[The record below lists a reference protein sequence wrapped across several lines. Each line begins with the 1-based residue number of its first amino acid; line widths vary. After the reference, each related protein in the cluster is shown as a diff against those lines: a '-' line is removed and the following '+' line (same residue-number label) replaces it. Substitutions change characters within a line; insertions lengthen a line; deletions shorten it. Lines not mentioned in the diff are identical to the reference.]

1 MYKKFTANLTVSVPD
16 TVIPSISSVTFS
28 DVDDS
33 AVPSSWGIY
42 VQGQSGLK
50 LKSISC
56 TGAYGSEIKKV
67 KMTADSRI
75 RTTDYPELPEMDHI
89 SQSGEV
95 SVMVTVTDSR
105 NRTVNKSAVVSV
117 VSYASPK
124 LSSVKSERC
133 NASGETDNDG
143 TYFLSTTS
151 AVFPSCLG
159 KNALTLTVKYK
170 RTDLKNYGNEVQ
182 INPGSNVCANNDL
195 DPEYSCDVLYTLS
208 DEFNTVTY
216 SDFVSTAVYLMH
228 FLHGGRTTSRS
239 CS

>member
-1 MYKKFTANLTVSVPD
+1 MLGDP
-16 TVIPSISSVTFS
+16 
-28 DVDDS
+28 
-33 AVPSSWGIY
+33 
-42 VQGQSGLK
+42 
-50 LKSISC
+50 
-56 TGAYGSEIKKV
+56 
-67 KMTADSRI
+67 
-75 RTTDYPELPEMDHI
+75 TTTLCQCLWFLMEKRKWLYPETFNEKTLLHKNYH
-89 SQSGEV
+89 G
-95 SVMVTVTDSR
+95 MVTVTDSR